1 MNLPFLIARRYFFAK
16 KSHNIINVITGISML
31 GVGIG
36 AMALVVVLSAFNG
49 LERLVGGMYSS
60 FQPDVRI
67 ELREGK
73 TFHIDSL
80 PESTIRVI
88 EGIKYLSP
96 SIEET
101 ILLKYK
107 EAQFFVTAK
116 GVTDEFLDM
125 SGLDSM
131 IYDGTLKIQEDGVNF
146 IVLGYGVADQLNVFL
161 NHVFEPIKTYA
172 AKRDAKVGAQIHEAF
187 NADVIYPSAIF
198 SINPEFDYQYAVMPY
213 EYTSKLLQQKN
224 RVSSYE
230 IGVDEEVDAEATA
243 ELIRSK
249 IPTKYIVKTRYQLNE
264 LLYKTNQTEKWITF
278 FILTF
283 ILGIASFNMLG
294 SLTVLILEKKKDLY
308 TLSAMGFTSAQMK
321 KTFLIEGLLIS
332 IIGGGCGILLG
343 LALCFLQQNVG
354 LLKLQE
360 GGISPYYPIE
370 IQVSDILSIVLLV
383 VIIGFVCSWLP
394 TRWLLNRDAK
404 IGRN

>member
-1 MNLPFLIARRYFFAK
+1 
-16 KSHNIINVITGISML
+16 ML

-49 LERLVGGMYSS
+49 LEKLVGSMYSS
-60 FQPDVRI
+60 FQPDIRI
-67 ELREGK
+67 ELKEGK
-73 TFHIDSL
+73 TFHLDSL
-80 PESTIRVI
+80 PAEQIRAI
-88 EGIKYLSP
+88 EGVKFLSP

-107 EAQFFVTAK
+107 EAQYFVTAK

-131 IYDGTLKIQEDGVNF
+131 IYYGTLKLKEGNVNF
-146 IVLGYGVADQLNVFL
+146 MVLGYGVADQLNVFL

-172 AKRDAKVGAQIHEAF
+172 AKRDATVSTQIHEAF
-187 NADVIYPSAIF
+187 NTDLIYPSAIF
-198 SINPEFDYQYAVMPY
+198 SINPEFDYQYVVMPY
-213 EYTSKLLQQKN
+213 DYTSKLLQQKD

-230 IGVDEEVDAEATA
+230 IGIEDDENAEKVA
-243 ELIRSK
+243 ELIQSK
-249 IPTKYIVKTRYQLNE
+249 IPIQYKVKTRYQLNE

-294 SLTVLILEKKKDLY
+294 SLTVLILEKKKDLH
-308 TLSAMGFTSAQMK
+308 TLSAMGFTRSAMK
-321 KTFLIEGLLIS
+321 KTFQLEGMLIS
-332 IIGGGCGILLG
+332 IIGGGGGIAVG
-343 LALCFLQQNVG
+343 LILCLIQQNVG

-360 GGISPYYPIE
+360 GGVSPYYPIE
-370 IQVSDILSIVLLV
+370 IQLLDIISVVLIVAV
-383 VIIGFVCSWLP
+383 IGFICSWLP
-394 TRWLLNRDAK
+394 TRWLLNK
-404 IGRN
+404 NSQFERN

>member
-60 FQPDVRI
+60 FQPDIRI

-73 TFHIDSL
+73 TFYIDSL

-131 IYDGTLKIQEDGVNF
+131 IYAGTLKIQEDGVSF

-172 AKRDAKVGAQIHEAF
+172 AKRDAKVGTQIHEAF
-187 NADVIYPSAIF
+187 NTDVIFPSAIF

-230 IGVDEEVDAEATA
+230 IGVDEEVDAETTA

-249 IPTKYIVKTRYQLNE
+249 IPSNFIVKTRYQLNE

-308 TLSAMGFTSAQMK
+308 TLSAMGFTRAQMK

-332 IIGGGCGILLG
+332 IIGGGGGILVG
-343 LALCFLQQNVG
+343 LALCFFQLNVG

-370 IQVSDILSIVLLV
+370 IQVSDILSVVLLV

-394 TRWLLNRDAK
+394 TRWLLNRDDK

>member
-1 MNLPFLIARRYFFAK
+1 
-16 KSHNIINVITGISML
+16 ML

-60 FQPDVRI
+60 FQPDIRI

-73 TFHIDSL
+73 TFYIDSL

-131 IYDGTLKIQEDGVNF
+131 IYDGTLKIQEDGVSF

-172 AKRDAKVGAQIHEAF
+172 AKRDAKVGTQIHEAF
-187 NADVIYPSAIF
+187 NTDVIFPSAIF

-230 IGVDEEVDAEATA
+230 IGVDEEVDAETTA

-249 IPTKYIVKTRYQLNE
+249 IPSNFIVKTRYQLNE

-308 TLSAMGFTSAQMK
+308 TLSAMGFTRAQMK

-332 IIGGGCGILLG
+332 IIGGGGGILVG
-343 LALCFLQQNVG
+343 LALCFFQRNVG

-370 IQVSDILSIVLLV
+370 IQVSDILSVVLLV

-394 TRWLLNRDAK
+394 TRWLLNRDDK

>member
-1 MNLPFLIARRYFFAK
+1 
-16 KSHNIINVITGISML
+16 ML

-60 FQPDVRI
+60 FQPDIRI

-73 TFHIDSL
+73 TFYIDSL

-131 IYDGTLKIQEDGVNF
+131 IYAGTLKIQEDGVSF

-172 AKRDAKVGAQIHEAF
+172 AKRDAKVGTQIHEAF
-187 NADVIYPSAIF
+187 NTDVIFPSAIF

-230 IGVDEEVDAEATA
+230 IGVNEEVDAETTA

-249 IPTKYIVKTRYQLNE
+249 IPSNYIVKTRYQLNE

-308 TLSAMGFTSAQMK
+308 TLSAMGFTRTQMK

-332 IIGGGCGILLG
+332 IIGGGGGILLG

-370 IQVSDILSIVLLV
+370 IQVSDILSVVLLV

>member
-1 MNLPFLIARRYFFAK
+1 
-16 KSHNIINVITGISML
+16 ML

-49 LERLVGGMYSS
+49 LEKLVGSMYSS
-60 FQPDVRI
+60 FHPDIRI
-67 ELREGK
+67 ELKEGK
-73 TFHIDSL
+73 TFHLDSL
-80 PESTIRVI
+80 PAEQIRAI
-88 EGIKYLSP
+88 EGVKFLSP

-107 EAQFFVTAK
+107 EAQYFVTAK

-131 IYDGTLKIQEDGVNF
+131 IYDGTLKLKEGNVNF
-146 IVLGYGVADQLNVFL
+146 MVLGYGVADQLNVFL

-172 AKRDAKVGAQIHEAF
+172 AKRDATVSTQIHEAF
-187 NADVIYPSAIF
+187 NTDLIYPSAIF
-198 SINPEFDYQYAVMPY
+198 SINPEFDYQYVVMPY
-213 EYTSKLLQQKN
+213 DYTSKLLQQKD

-230 IGVDEEVDAEATA
+230 IGIEDDENAEKVA
-243 ELIRSK
+243 ELIQSK
-249 IPTKYIVKTRYQLNE
+249 IPIQYKVKTRYQLNE

-294 SLTVLILEKKKDLY
+294 SLTVLILEKKKDLH
-308 TLSAMGFTSAQMK
+308 TLSAMGFTRSAMK
-321 KTFLIEGLLIS
+321 KTFQLEGMLIS
-332 IIGGGCGILLG
+332 IIGGGGGIAVG
-343 LALCFLQQNVG
+343 LILCLIQQNVG

-360 GGISPYYPIE
+360 GGVSPYYPIE
-370 IQVSDILSIVLLV
+370 IQLLDIISVVLIVAV
-383 VIIGFVCSWLP
+383 IGFICSWLP
-394 TRWLLNRDAK
+394 TRWLLNK
-404 IGRN
+404 NSQFERN

>member
-1 MNLPFLIARRYFFAK
+1 VNLPFLIARRYFFAK

-60 FQPDVRI
+60 FQPDIRI

-172 AKRDAKVGAQIHEAF
+172 AKRDAKVGTQIHEAF
-187 NADVIYPSAIF
+187 NTDVIFPSAIF

-230 IGVDEEVDAEATA
+230 IGVNEEVDAETTA

-249 IPTKYIVKTRYQLNE
+249 IPSNYIVKTRYQLNE

-308 TLSAMGFTSAQMK
+308 TLSAMGFTRTQMK

-332 IIGGGCGILLG
+332 IIGGGGGILLG

-370 IQVSDILSIVLLV
+370 IQVSDILSVVLLV

>member
-60 FQPDVRI
+60 FQPDIRI

-73 TFHIDSL
+73 TFYIDSL

-131 IYDGTLKIQEDGVNF
+131 IYAGTLKIQEDGVSF

-172 AKRDAKVGAQIHEAF
+172 AKRDAKVGTQIHEAF
-187 NADVIYPSAIF
+187 NTDVIFPSAIF

-230 IGVDEEVDAEATA
+230 IGVDEEVDAETTA

-249 IPTKYIVKTRYQLNE
+249 IPSNFIVKTRYQLNE

-308 TLSAMGFTSAQMK
+308 TLSAMGFTRAQMK

-332 IIGGGCGILLG
+332 IIGGGGGILVG
-343 LALCFLQQNVG
+343 LALCFFQRNVG

-370 IQVSDILSIVLLV
+370 IQVSDILSVVLLV

-394 TRWLLNRDAK
+394 TRWLLNRDDK

>member
-1 MNLPFLIARRYFFAK
+1 
-16 KSHNIINVITGISML
+16 ML

-60 FQPDVRI
+60 FQPDIRI

-73 TFHIDSL
+73 TFYIDSL

-131 IYDGTLKIQEDGVNF
+131 IYAGTLKIQEDGVSF

-172 AKRDAKVGAQIHEAF
+172 AKRDAKVGTQIHEAF
-187 NADVIYPSAIF
+187 NTDVIFPSAIF

-230 IGVDEEVDAEATA
+230 IGVDEEVDAETTA

-249 IPTKYIVKTRYQLNE
+249 IPSNFIVKTRYQLNE

-308 TLSAMGFTSAQMK
+308 TLSAMGFTRAQMK

-332 IIGGGCGILLG
+332 IIGGGGGILVG
-343 LALCFLQQNVG
+343 LALCFFQRNVG

-370 IQVSDILSIVLLV
+370 IQVSDILSVVLLV

-394 TRWLLNRDAK
+394 TRWLLNRDDK